1 MSKESRNLLLFFVF
15 TLTATYIAYF
25 SIVFAGW
32 SPYEAPGLFLFLIGG
47 SAPSWVGILFVLFSY
62 DREQRRAYFR
72 RLLPRLIPGRWWA
85 IILLVFPL
93 LIAIV
98 YALELLLGGS
108 LPGMELLKAYIA
120 QPSLLPLAIL
130 LGLGSGPIPEE
141 FGWRGYALDPLIR
154 RFGRIPGSVLLGLIW
169 GVWHLGLFFMP
180 QTWHGQLGFRF
191 AGFATFMLGS
201 VGLTLLMTWV
211 HVNTHGSI
219 LAAILMHLMN
229 NQTNTVLAPHADR
242 VEILRTVVLIVIG
255 LAVCL
260 WMERKSRQSPALS
273 ADQATGLL

>member
-1 MSKESRNLLLFFVF
+1 MSRESRNLLLFFVF
-15 TLTATYIAYF
+15 TLLATYITYF
-25 SIVFAGW
+25 AIVLAGW
-32 SPYEAPGLFLFLIGG
+32 SPFEAPGLFLFLIGG
-47 SAPSWVGILFVLFSY
+47 SAPSWVGILFVLFTF
-62 DREQRRAYFR
+62 DREQRREYFQ

-93 LIAIV
+93 LFAIV

-120 QPSLLPLAIL
+120 QPSMLPLAIL

-154 RFGRIPGSVLLGLIW
+154 RFGRIPGSLILAVIW

-191 AGFATFMLGS
+191 AGFITFMLAT

-229 NQTNTVLAPHADR
+229 NQTSTLLAPHPDR
-242 VEILRTVVLIVIG
+242 VEILRMAVLLVLG

-260 WMERKSRQSPALS
+260 WMERKPLRRGTAAL
-273 ADQATGLL
+273 AQP